1 MQIGKLIQQAT
12 GYKAFVPDKFP
23 PQEPIHLDPQTNEM
37 LSKANLLLGRLDGVA
52 RLLPDL
58 DFFILMYVRK
68 EAALSSQIE
77 GTKAT
82 ITDLILSEGKIPADL
97 PEDVQDI
104 KHYIKAMNYGLKRLE
119 EFPLSLRLIREV
131 HEQLMADGRGGIP
144 AMPGEF
150 RQSQNWIGGATPAT
164 ARFVPPPKHELMRAL
179 DDFEKFLH
187 ADAQLPVLLK
197 TALIHA
203 QFETI
208 HPFLDGN
215 GRTGRLLIT
224 FYLMQQKALSRPVLY
239 ISEFFKRH
247 RETYFDRLN
256 GYHSERGEVMPWV
269 QFFLEGVTTVSEEA
283 IETSNK
289 ITSLREE
296 DINKVV
302 ALGRS
307 GKTGMVLLEAL
318 YKQPIINVGKAQE
331 FTGINRQN
339 ANLLVNRFVKAG
351 ILKQTDESKDYGRRF
366 VYKRYLDLFTK

>member
-1 MQIGKLIQQAT
+1 MQIGRLIQQST

-23 PQEPIHLDPQTNEM
+23 PKELINLDPETNAM

-82 ITDLILSEGKIPADL
+82 ITDLILAEGKISADI

-104 KHYIKAMNYGLKRLE
+104 KHYVKAINYGLNRLK

-131 HEQLMADGRGGIP
+131 HEQLMSGARISQ
-144 AMPGEF
+144 AVMPGEF
-150 RQSQNWIGGATPAT
+150 RQSQNWIGGTTPAN
-164 ARFVPPPKHELMRAL
+164 ARFVPPPKGELMRCL
-179 DDFEKFLH
+179 DDFEKFMH
-187 ADAQLPVLLK
+187 ADIQLPVLLK

-215 GRTGRLLIT
+215 GRTGRLLIA
-224 FYLMQQKALSRPVLY
+224 FYLMQQKVLTRPVLY

-247 RETYFDRLN
+247 RELYFDKLN
-256 GYHSERGEVMPWV
+256 GYHSEKGEVLPWI
-269 QFFLEGVTTVSEEA
+269 QFFLEAVATVSEEA
-283 IETSNK
+283 IVTSNK
-289 ITSLREE
+289 IATLREE
-296 DINKVV
+296 DIAKIVDF
-302 ALGRS
+302 GRS
-307 GKTGMVLLEAL
+307 SKTAMKLLEKL
-318 YKQPIINVGKAQE
+318 YKQPIINIATAQE
-331 FTGINRQN
+331 FTGLARNN
-339 ANLLVNRFVKAG
+339 ANFLVAKFVKAG
-351 ILKQTDESKDYGRRF
+351 MLKQTDESKDYGRRF
-366 VYKRYLDLFTK
+366 VYHRYLDLFTK

>member
-1 MQIGKLIQQAT
+1 MQIGHLVQQST

-23 PQEPIHLDPQTNEM
+23 PQEAINLDPQTNEL
-37 LSKANLLLGRLDGVA
+37 LSKANLRLGRLDGVA

-82 ITDLILSEGKIPADL
+82 ITDLIMAEGKIPGDL
-97 PEDVQDI
+97 PEDVEDI
-104 KHYIKAMNYGLKRLE
+104 QHYIKAMNYGLKRLE

-131 HEQLMADGRGGIP
+131 HERLLSGARGGMS

-150 RQSQNWIGGATPAT
+150 RKSQNWIGGTIPAT
-164 ARFVPPPKHELMRAL
+164 ARFVPPPHHELMRAL
-179 DDFEKFLH
+179 GDFEKFLH
-187 ADAQLPVLLK
+187 AEVQLPVLLK

-224 FYLMQQKALSRPVLY
+224 FYLMQQKVLSRPVLY

-247 RETYFDRLN
+247 REVYFDRLN
-256 GYHSERGEVMPWV
+256 GYHSEKGEVIPWV
-269 QFFLEGVTTVSEEA
+269 QFFLEGVATVSEEA

-289 ITSLREE
+289 IASLREE
-296 DINKVV
+296 DTARI
-302 ALGRS
+302 LDFGRS
-307 GKTGMVLLEAL
+307 SKTAMVLLEKL
-318 YKQPIINVGKAQE
+318 YKQPIINIAKAQE
-331 FTGINRQN
+331 FTGLARNN
-339 ANLLVNRFVKAG
+339 TNFLVAKFVKAG
-351 ILKQTDESKDYGRRF
+351 ILKQTDKSKKYGRRF
-366 VYKRYLDLFTK
+366 AYRKYLDLFTK